1 LTSHDERSQ
10 GDGMALT
17 PLRTLSSLLVATS
30 CWLAFTTP
38 ILRGAEAAPAVQAA
52 AAPSALQLPASDD
65 GLPGSGPI
73 RRYDW
78 FQKLWN
84 EKRAGWAKDVAKDQ
98 GAIVFLGDSI
108 TQGWGDV
115 PSYFPGVKVAN
126 RGISGD
132 TSRGVL
138 IRLKEDVLALN
149 PKAVVLLIGTNDI
162 EEGADAPVI
171 AGNMKLILD
180 ALKEHS
186 ATMPVVLCR
195 VMPSSLE
202 KKRPAEKIRALNRAY
217 FKLLTDQP
225 QVTVLDTWALYANEH
240 GDAPSVEF
248 PDLLHPNV
256 TGYGKWSAALHP
268 IMETLGLI
276 PSWADDFVPEKG
288 FTSLFNGRDLSGW
301 VYADQAPLDKATQT
315 PDGRYRAANG
325 RLVVTVARVEGD
337 YKKLWTAKKFPNDF
351 VLRLEFRASPNS
363 DSGIYIREPQLQCR
377 DYLTAGPYTTLKSYR
392 PLDWNEVEV
401 TVKGGIAHATCNGE
415 VLADAFPVPGTGPIG
430 LESDRGQMEY
440 RRIRI
445 RELR

>member
-1 LTSHDERSQ
+1 
-10 GDGMALT
+10 MAL
-17 PLRTLSSLLVATS
+17 PLLRTFSSLLVATS
-30 CWLAFTTP
+30 CWLAIIVTSS
-38 ILRGAEAAPAVQAA
+38 RGADEAPAAQN
-52 AAPSALQLPASDD
+52 LQLPATDD

-84 EKRAGWAKDVAKDQ
+84 EKRAGWAKEVAKDQ

-138 IRLKEDVLALN
+138 IRLQEDVLALN

-171 AGNMKLILD
+171 AGNLKLILD
-180 ALKEHS
+180 ALKQHNAS
-186 ATMPVVLCR
+186 MPVVLCR

-202 KKRPAEKIRALNRAY
+202 KKRPADKIRALNRAY
-217 FKLLTDQP
+217 FKLLADQP
-225 QVTVLDTWALYANEH
+225 EVTVLDTWALFANER
-240 GDAPSVEF
+240 GDAPANEF
-248 PDLLHPNV
+248 PDLLHPNT
-256 TGYGKWSAALHP
+256 TGYGRWSAALHP
-268 IMETLGLI
+268 ILETLGLI
-276 PSWADDFVPEKG
+276 PAWPDDFVVEKG

-301 VYADQAPLDKATQT
+301 GYADQASMDKLTQS
-315 PDGRYRAANG
+315 PDGRYRVANG
-325 RLVVTVARVEGD
+325 RLVVTVARVESD
-337 YKKLWTAKKFPNDF
+337 YKKLWTEKKFPNDF
-351 VLRLEFRASPNS
+351 VLRLEFRASPNA
-363 DSGIYIREPQLQCR
+363 DSGIYVREPQLQCR

-392 PLDWNEVEV
+392 PLDWNEVEI

-415 VLADAFPVPGTGPIG
+415 VLADAVPVPSTGPIG